1 MVYREKA
8 SLVEGSYFACKNIG
22 FSTILRVCVGSPP
35 PPPQPATYGV
45 KKARLDM
52 VNIFTKNK
60 YNSILGLF
68 PCGFYQFLHL
78 TVVIVLTIM
87 AQQRKITPLVTVN
100 TFSFS
105 SVFVE

>member
-1 MVYREKA
+1 MTFPVNKVHGFAGKKPAWLKA
-8 SLVEGSYFACKNIG
+8 HILHAKILV
-22 FSTILRVCVGSPP
+22 L
-35 PPPQPATYGV
+35 GV
-45 KKARLDM
+45 KKAGLDR

>member
-1 MVYREKA
+1 MTFPVNKVHGFAGKKPAWLKA
-8 SLVEGSYFACKNIG
+8 HILHANILVLVQH
-22 FSTILRVCVGSPP
+22 T
-35 PPPQPATYGV
+35 ATYGV

-78 TVVIVLTIM
+78 TVVTVLTIM